1 MCSLLTKN
9 SLFNVQ
15 VANAQKGGAFAAIV
29 YNNQEDGF
37 EKMTADA
44 GWTGPTITMP
54 SAFIPASTARP
65 MLQDLLAGASLQVL
79 LLLALPLPLLFFSLL
94 LYA

>member
-1 MCSLLTKN
+1 MTYN
-9 SLFNVQ
+9 SLFIVQ
-15 VANAQKGGAFAAIV
+15 VANAQRGGAFAAIV

-37 EKMTADA
+37 EKMTADV

-65 MLQDLLAGASLQVL
+65 ILQDLLAGASLQVSL
-79 LLLALPLPLLFFSLL
+79 TFLAPV
-94 LYA
+94 